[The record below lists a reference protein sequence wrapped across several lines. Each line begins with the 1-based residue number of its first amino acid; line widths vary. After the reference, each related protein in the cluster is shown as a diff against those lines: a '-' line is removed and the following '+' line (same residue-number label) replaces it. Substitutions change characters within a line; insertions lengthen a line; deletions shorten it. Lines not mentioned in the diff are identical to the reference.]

1 MGGDIRESCS
11 GVSTFRRSLKTPS
24 AKNRPFPE
32 DTLKLPAIPAIHTNP
47 DTSTHTM
54 AFLFSA
60 NSMAMVAP
68 ILTCAALR
76 THTRR
81 AQHACAASRQSRH
94 QTTHAAAAMRAA
106 TQPDC
111 LAPTRLICA
120 HPPAAHIHQP
130 NRPRLARR
138 A

>member
-1 MGGDIRESCS
+1 MYIDGRLKRGEALDATCPLWEHGKLACS
-11 GVSTFRRSLKTPS
+11 IATHT
-24 AKNRPFPE
+24 
-32 DTLKLPAIPAIHTNP
+32 HTNP

-94 QTTHAAAAMRAA
+94 QTTYAAAAMRAA